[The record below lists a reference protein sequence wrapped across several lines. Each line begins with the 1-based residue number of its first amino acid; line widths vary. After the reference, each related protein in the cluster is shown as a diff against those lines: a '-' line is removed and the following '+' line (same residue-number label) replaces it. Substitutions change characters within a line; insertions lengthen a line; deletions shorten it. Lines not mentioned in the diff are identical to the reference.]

1 MKISVAIV
9 LVAVVAFAAG
19 AFVGRSP
26 GPDEETARLLVRIEG
41 SLEELTKLAA
51 RTAAAPAAA
60 AAPRRRGPDPN
71 KVYKLS
77 VDGAPARGPAEALV
91 TIVEFSDFQCPF
103 CSRVGPTLA
112 ALREQYPSDVRI
124 VYKHLPLSF
133 HRNAL
138 PAAKASVAAQ
148 RQGKFWEMHD
158 LLFASQKQLDEA
170 TFKAHA
176 EALGLDLAR
185 FEADL
190 NSPEVAALVAKD
202 QAEARALGV
211 SGTPGFFVNGRFLSG
226 AKPVSSFQKLIDEE
240 LEKPKS

>member
-1 MKISVAIV
+1 
-9 LVAVVAFAAG
+9 
-19 AFVGRSP
+19 
-26 GPDEETARLLVRIEG
+26 
-41 SLEELTKLAA
+41 
-51 RTAAAPAAA
+51 
-60 AAPRRRGPDPN
+60 
-71 KVYKLS
+71 
-77 VDGAPARGPAEALV
+77 
-91 TIVEFSDFQCPF
+91 
-103 CSRVGPTLA
+103 
-112 ALREQYPSDVRI
+112 
-124 VYKHLPLSF
+124 
-133 HRNAL
+133 
-138 PAAKASVAAQ
+138 
-148 RQGKFWEMHD
+148 MHD
-158 LLFASQKQLDEA
+158 LLFASQQQLDEA

>member
-1 MKISVAIV
+1 MKTSIAIV
-9 LVAVVAFAAG
+9 LVAIVAFAAG
-19 AFVGRSP
+19 AWVGRSP
-26 GPDEETARLLVRIEG
+26 APDAETAELLARIEG

-51 RTAAAPAAA
+51 RTAAAPAAP

-71 KVYKLS
+71 KVYEVS
-77 VDGAPARGPAEALV
+77 VDGAPARGPAEAPV
-91 TIVEFSDFQCPF
+91 TIVEFSDFQCPY

-112 ALREQYPSDVRI
+112 ALRAQYPSQVRI

-133 HRNAL
+133 HRSAL

-158 LLFASQKQLDEA
+158 LLFANQKKLDEA
-170 TFKAHA
+170 TFKGHA

-190 NSPEVAALVAKD
+190 KSSEVAALVAKD

-211 SGTPGFFVNGRFLSG
+211 TGTPGFFVNGRFLSG
-226 AKPVSSFQKLIDEE
+226 AKPVSSFQKLIDAE